1 MVNSDGQDGQR
12 WQAAA
17 SEATFQCAAVTCL
30 YIDYSI
36 VKVSGLGFGLESNF
50 AKFVHNS
57 IKKSKFD
64 SKSHKLDC

>member
-1 MVNSDGQDGQR
+1 MAGGGVGSDVPVRGRD
-12 WQAAA
+12 
-17 SEATFQCAAVTCL
+17 VPV
-30 YIDYSI
+30 DYSI

-64 SKSHKLDC
+64 SKSDKLDC